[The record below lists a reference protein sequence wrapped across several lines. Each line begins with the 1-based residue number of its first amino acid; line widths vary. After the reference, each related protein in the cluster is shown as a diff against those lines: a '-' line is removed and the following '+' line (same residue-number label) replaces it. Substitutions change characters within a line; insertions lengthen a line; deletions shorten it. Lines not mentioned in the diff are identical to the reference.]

1 MTCGKYDQPFVLTDQ
16 IDTYLSLEKA
26 LEGSSDRHPTQR
38 GHARESLCLSL
49 MRAPSVWN
57 YLCTNH
63 YHHYYHHYHYVRPF
77 LKQVMSFITGM
88 PGRYIPNVHT

>member
-16 IDTYLSLEKA
+16 IDTYLSLETA
-26 LEGSSDRHPTQR
+26 LEGSSDRHPTQG

-88 PGRYIPNVHT
+88 PGRYIPEVHT